1 MRKML
6 AKIIAV
12 VVFVS
17 CLTGCEKQTVETRM
31 TPKIEVS
38 EHTLTLR
45 VGESSEF
52 EIVDYDDLTGV
63 EIAVEGAEIVDVEM
77 EHGVVTVEGLRE
89 GQTDIVISAKE
100 YISDTVTVLVKDD
113 ADSYEKV
120 DDGKKDDLDDRTS
133 KKDTGKNDLDVRDH
147 EDRAELPVNEV
158 TVNINDA
165 LATKYICDVPAS
177 ECDKLLTD
185 GNYDY
190 DVDTMVDYFH
200 RCGVVFHLVYDLEA
214 IDSDYGKG
222 VMTVRLVDAMTQLV
236 DAIREDDA
244 LYLEMLELGNGGQSF
259 DADTRQEA
267 LELKD
272 YVLDMMLEDETLSDK
287 VSEFTWSY
295 NAESNEITI
304 YADDEHICLIAADG
318 SFAFE
323 QYGVLFKFV
332 PVK

>member
-12 VVFVS
+12 VMFVS

-31 TPKIEVS
+31 MPKLDVS
-38 EHTLTLR
+38 EHTLTLS
-45 VGESSEF
+45 VGELSEF
-52 EIVDYDDLTGV
+52 EIIDYDDLTGV
-63 EIAVEGAEIVDVEM
+63 DIAIEGAEIVDVEM
-77 EHGVVTVEGLRE
+77 EQGVVTVEGLRE

-100 YISDTVTVLVKDD
+100 HLSDTVTVFVKDG

-120 DDGKKDDLDDRTS
+120 DDEKKDDRDDRIS

-147 EDRAELPVNEV
+147 EDRAELPVNEA

-165 LATKYICDVPAS
+165 LAIKYICDVPAS

-295 NAESNEITI
+295 NAKSNEITI
-304 YADDEHICLIAADG
+304 YADDEHICPIAADG